1 MINKETLGHTWSAQS
16 PSTSMDEHN
25 WSPQLSV
32 LSRRLVYTY
41 MDSIKHDIFNFDLLV
56 CDRHQS
62 LKIDNGRVDNMDSM
76 AQTQWVSNI
85 SLQNNR
91 VSNQWTELT
100 VPLIMVLKCSL
111 HDIFGAFTRRTNA
124 KALKKREKFMK
135 TVNREHLILPLGII
149 HCVAKLD
156 KVHLNRQIKL
166 IMDVVCQ
173 VLCCLYNVILLALVR
188 FYVLKQ

>member
-1 MINKETLGHTWSAQS
+1 MIHKETLGHTWSAQG

-41 MDSIKHDIFNFDLLV
+41 MHSIKQDIFNLDLLV
-56 CDRHQS
+56 CDRHQT
-62 LKIDNGRVDNMDSM
+62 LKIDNGRVDNVDSM

-100 VPLIMVLKCSL
+100 VPLIMVLKQFAWYFLVHSQREQMSRHWKIGNISSCPWVLSIVLPSCTKFIRTGKSKSSFNTSL
-111 HDIFGAFTRRTNA
+111 Q
-124 KALKKREKFMK
+124 KQM
-135 TVNREHLILPLGII
+135 IL
-149 HCVAKLD
+149 
-156 KVHLNRQIKL
+156 
-166 IMDVVCQ
+166 
-173 VLCCLYNVILLALVR
+173 Y
-188 FYVLKQ
+188 